1 MKKLNATPISLHA
14 QVDKAKS
21 SSVVI
26 VAVAAVISVFCLV
39 STKALLSQGTY
50 QRHVIAARSK
60 AVKQLKD
67 NVTSANQLV
76 TQYNQVFENSGP
88 INIIGGK
95 NDTSPNAVPPDGD
108 NARIVL
114 DGLPS
119 SYDFPALVT
128 SMSKILN
135 SDGIG
140 NPGVGGSDQSTS
152 LSSTPSDSPTPVLIS
167 VPISGSASYTSLIK
181 LLNDLQRSI
190 RPFDITNMQISGGV
204 QNMTFSLQTSTYF
217 QPAKKIDVTSKVINK

>member
-1 MKKLNATPISLHA
+1 MKKLNANPVSLQA
-14 QVDKAKS
+14 RVDKAKS
-21 SSVVI
+21 SLVVI
-26 VAVAAVISVFCLV
+26 VSVAAVISVFCLV
-39 STKALLSQGTY
+39 STKALLSQGSY

-60 AVKQLKD
+60 AYKQLKD
-67 NVTSANQLV
+67 NINNANQLV

-135 SDGIG
+135 SDGIT
-140 NPGVGGSDQSTS
+140 NPGVGGSDQSIS
-152 LSSTPSDSPTPVLIS
+152 ISNEPSGSPTPVSIS
-167 VPISGSASYTSLIK
+167 IPISGTATYPNLIK

-190 RPFDITNMQISGGV
+190 RPFDITNLQISGGV
-204 QNMTFSLQTSTYF
+204 QNMTFSMQTSTYF
-217 QPAKKIDVTSKVINK
+217 QPAKKIDVTSKVVNK

>member
-1 MKKLNATPISLHA
+1 MKKLKAKPANLHS

-21 SSVVI
+21 SLVLI
-26 VAVAAVISVFCLV
+26 VGFATVISVFCLV
-39 STKALLSQGTY
+39 GTKSLLSQGSY
-50 QRHVIAARSK
+50 QRHVISARSK
-60 AVKQLKD
+60 AVKQLKE
-67 NVTSANQLV
+67 NLTAANQLV

-128 SMSKILN
+128 SISKILN
-135 SDGIG
+135 MDGIT
-140 NPGVGGSDQSTS
+140 NPGVGGSDESGTVTN
-152 LSSTPSDSPTPVLIS
+152 TPSGSPTPVTINI
-167 VPISGSASYTSLIK
+167 PISGTASYQNLIK
-181 LLNDLQRSI
+181 LLGDLQRSI
-190 RPFDITNMQISGGV
+190 RPFDITNLQISGGV
-204 QNMTFSLQTSTYF
+204 QNMNFNLQTTTYY
-217 QPAKKIDVTSKVINK
+217 QPAKKIDVGSKVVNK